1 MNIPIKNLYYLLSY
15 VWDVNWELEWSSLNV
30 EENENALNLLAKV
43 LVISTDRLVKKGLD
57 RGYLE
62 KNEEVFGVRGR
73 IDLASTIKR
82 NGFANSK
89 LTCSF
94 DELDYSTVHNQ
105 IIKTTL
111 ENLLKA
117 KFLDKD
123 LREDIHSI
131 LNRMHTI
138 KSLTLSSSVF
148 SSVRFHSNIR
158 NYRLPIS
165 VCKLIFDQLL
175 PNELSGEYLFANL
188 PDEKLFRIF
197 EKFLFNFYKKNST
210 LTSYKNVKKEGLVWQ
225 NVFLE
230 SGLDDLLPSMETD
243 ICLSNET
250 SRLIIECKFYE
261 SAFQSRKISE
271 EETTGKFISGHIY
284 QLYAYLK
291 NLEIKHGIKTS
302 GMIIY
307 PENGRKINSFY
318 NFQGHDVLIKT
329 INLSMEPKEIE
340 EELINCLEPF
350 HRSRLVA

>member
-15 VWDVNWELEWSSLNV
+15 VWDVNWELEWSSLSV
-30 EENENALNLLAKV
+30 DGNEDALNMLAKV
-43 LVISTDRLVKKGLD
+43 LVISTDRLIKRGLD

-62 KNEEVFGVRGR
+62 KSEEVFGVRGR

-82 NGFANSK
+82 NGLANSK

-94 DELDYSTVHNQ
+94 DELDYSTTHNQ

-117 KFLDKD
+117 KTLDKA

-131 LNRMHTI
+131 LNRMQNI
-138 KSLTLSSSVF
+138 KSQTLSSTLF

-165 VCKLIFDQLL
+165 VCQLL
-175 PNELSGEYLFANL
+175 FEQLMPDVNSGKYLFNVL
-188 PDEKLFRIF
+188 PDERLFRIF
-197 EKFLFNFYKKNST
+197 ERFLFNFYKRHLAQT
-210 LTSYKNVKKEGLVWQ
+210 DFTQIKKEGLGWQ
-225 NVFLE
+225 DVSFE
-230 SGLDDLLPSMETD
+230 DGLDDLLPSMETD
-243 ICLSNET
+243 ISLSNES

-261 SAFQSRKISE
+261 SALQSRKVSGD
-271 EETTGKFISGHIY
+271 ETTGKFISGHVY

-291 NLEIKHGIKTS
+291 NLEIKHQTPTS

-307 PENGRKINSFY
+307 PENGKKIESLY
-318 NFQGHDVLIKT
+318 SLQGHTVLIKT
-329 INLSMEPKEIE
+329 VNLGMSSTEIE
-340 EELINCLEPF
+340 QDLIDCVKHFKTPKL
-350 HRSRLVA
+350 AA